1 MKREDI
7 VAIIK
12 KERVIAIVRT
22 KEQLKIPKLIK
33 DLVDGG
39 IKVIE
44 ITSNSPG
51 VLEEIAIARKLYSG
65 TDIIIGAGSVV
76 NVKIANA
83 AIKAGAQF
91 LVTPN
96 TNTDVIAV
104 AHNHS
109 IPVVMGALTPSEICL
124 AAEHGADII
133 KLFPAGD
140 IGISYFRSIQAPLDS
155 ITFFGVGGINLLNIE
170 EWIAAGISGVG
181 LGSALTN
188 EEKNK
193 SGENH
198 RENTIR
204 KFINIIKKS
213 QWNN

>member
-51 VLEEIAIARKLYSG
+51 YIEEIAIARKLYSG

-140 IGISYFRSIQAPLDS
+140 IGISYFKSIQAPLDS
-155 ITFFGVGGINLLNIE
+155 ITFFGVGGINLSNIE

-204 KFINIIKKS
+204 NFVNIIKKS

>member
-51 VLEEIAIARKLYSG
+51 YIEEIAIARKLYSG

-104 AHNHS
+104 AHNHR

-140 IGISYFRSIQAPLDS
+140 IGISYFKSIQAPLDS
-155 ITFFGVGGINLLNIE
+155 ITFFGVGGINLSNIE

-204 KFINIIKKS
+204 NFVNIIKKS

>member
-51 VLEEIAIARKLYSG
+51 YIEEIAIARKLYSG

-104 AHNHS
+104 AHNYS

-140 IGISYFRSIQAPLDS
+140 IGISYFKSIQAPLDS
-155 ITFFGVGGINLLNIE
+155 ITFFGVGGINLSNIE

-204 KFINIIKKS
+204 NFVNIIKKS